1 MAENWSGI
9 VAAFLASFVEFVEAL
24 TLVLA
29 AATVRGFRPALSG
42 AVAGVCVLGILVLIL
57 GPSLALLNGPVYG
70 PVFHLIVG
78 IMMLLFG
85 LRWLKKAI
93 LRSAGL
99 VGLHDEGAIFKKQ
112 TDSLRQTPDEKAE
125 AGAFLT
131 AFNGVFI
138 EGVEVIFIILAVGA
152 TTGKLIPPIIGATVA
167 AVCVVLLGAV
177 ARKPLT
183 QIPENALKF
192 VVGALI
198 SSFGT
203 FWTGEGLKISWLTSD
218 FALLYLSVGY
228 AAAAYGAVMVCRA
241 LKVVR
246 PA

>member
-9 VAAFLASFVEFVEAL
+9 IAAFLASFVEFVEAL

-42 AVAGVCVLGILVLIL
+42 AVAGVCVLGILLIIF
-57 GPSLALLNGPVYG
+57 GPHLSQINGPT
-70 PVFHLIVG
+70 FHLVVG
-78 IMMLLFG
+78 VLMLLFG

-99 VGLHDEGAIFKKQ
+99 IGLHDEAAIFRKK
-112 TDSLRQTPDEKAE
+112 TDSLQRTPEDKAE

-138 EGVEVIFIILAVGA
+138 EGVEVIFIILAVGS
-152 TTGKLIPPIIGATVA
+152 TTRNMIPPIIGASVA
-167 AVCVVLLGAV
+167 AFCVVLLGVA

-203 FWTGEGLKISWLTSD
+203 FWTGEGLKITWLASD
-218 FALLYLSVGY
+218 FALIYLSLGY
-228 AAAAYGAVMVCRA
+228 AAAAYCAVIACRG
-241 LKVVR
+241 LKVER
-246 PA
+246 TA